1 MTSPLYKRVLLKL
14 SGEALMGEDQFGI
27 NRASIE
33 QMVGDVVEAVNLG
46 VEMAIV
52 IGGEGSARAGESYV
66 MTCELPG
73 VTAERIQL
81 ALTNRAYW
89 LYNAAAIAICV
100 LVTAFVPLP
109 AMLYAT
115 PLGLLAGALMGLKMG
130 FGESIGP
137 WKMVDRFFNRNRGHQ
152 RTTETGS
159 GRARRER
166 RRTGEREPDL
176 ISVESRNTT
185 SRAGQQD
192 ASAAN
197 KRKKR

>member
-1 MTSPLYKRVLLKL
+1 MTDPAFIICFALL
-14 SGEALMGEDQFGI
+14 FVF
-27 NRASIE
+27 SIYI
-33 QMVGDVVEAVNLG
+33 GF
-46 VEMAIV
+46 AI
-52 IGGEGSARAGESYV
+52 GNRAGEH
-66 MTCELPG
+66 
-73 VTAERIQL
+73 

-166 RRTGEREPDL
+166 RRTGDFVPTDRQ
-176 ISVESRNTT
+176 SCST
-185 SRAGQQD
+185 SSTASSGDSSPGQTKT
-192 ASAAN
+192 SAL
-197 KRKKR
+197 R

>member
-1 MTSPLYKRVLLKL
+1 MTDPAFIICFALL
-14 SGEALMGEDQFGI
+14 FVF
-27 NRASIE
+27 SIYI
-33 QMVGDVVEAVNLG
+33 GF
-46 VEMAIV
+46 AI
-52 IGGEGSARAGESYV
+52 GNRAGEH
-66 MTCELPG
+66 
-73 VTAERIQL
+73 

-89 LYNAAAIAICV
+89 LYNAAAVAICV
-100 LVTAFVPLP
+100 FVTAFVPLP

-137 WKMVDRFFNRNRGHQ
+137 WKLVDRFYDRNRAHQ
-152 RTTETGS
+152 RATETGS

-166 RRTGEREPDL
+166 RRAGEREPDL

-185 SRAGQQD
+185 PRAGQQD
-192 ASAAN
+192 ASAVAN